1 MNIEEFYTAIRH
13 KFEPETLSEES
24 EEWLTYGTRRY
35 VKLFKT
41 KGHKSLFISRNIPAV
56 FLGPLWFLYRR
67 MYSWA
72 CAFPAVWFGI
82 EYVLRQYTHNDI
94 VVDFLELVFSIYV
107 SLFANSLYI
116 KNTRRRCA
124 KGLNS
129 TPSRFVVYG
138 GIAVAILSGIVAL
151 LLLKLYLLMIE

>member
-1 MNIEEFYTAIRH
+1 MTIYEFYSAIRH
-13 KFEPETLSEES
+13 KFEPEMLSEES
-24 EEWLTYGTRRY
+24 EEALTYGTRRY

-41 KGHKSLFISRNIPAV
+41 KGHKSLFISRNIPAI
-56 FLGPLWFLYRR
+56 FLGSLWFLYRR
-67 MYSWA
+67 MYAWA

-82 EYVLRQYTHNDI
+82 ECALRQYTHNDI
-94 VVDFLELVFSIYV
+94 VVGFLELAFAIYV

-116 KNTRRRCA
+116 NNTRRRCA

-129 TPSRFVVYG
+129 SPSRLAVYA

-151 LLLKLYLLMIE
+151 LLLILYFLIIE